1 MGILDHLTCL
11 LRNLYAGQEA
21 RVRTGH
27 VTTVWFQIRNG
38 VHQSCILSACLF
50 NFYARLYEAQAGIQT
65 AGEVSIKSLR
75 YADGTTVIAETE
87 EELKSLLMKV
97 KEESERI
104 DLKLNI
110 QKEQDGIGVD
120 GSGVHL
126 SPRIHQEYTFRHR
139 SSFRTFAETRQEYLT
154 RGKEYREPH
163 KIQ

>member
-1 MGILDHLTCL
+1 M
-11 LRNLYAGQEA
+11 RN
-21 RVRTGH
+21 
-27 VTTVWFQIRNG
+27 
-38 VHQSCILSACLF
+38 
-50 NFYARLYEAQAGIQT
+50 ARLYEAQAGIQI

-75 YADGTTVIAETE
+75 YADGTTVIAESE

-120 GSGVHL
+120 GSGVQL
-126 SPRIHQEYTFRHR
+126 SPRIHQEDAFRHR
-139 SSFRTFAETRQEYLT
+139 SSFRTFAETRQENLT